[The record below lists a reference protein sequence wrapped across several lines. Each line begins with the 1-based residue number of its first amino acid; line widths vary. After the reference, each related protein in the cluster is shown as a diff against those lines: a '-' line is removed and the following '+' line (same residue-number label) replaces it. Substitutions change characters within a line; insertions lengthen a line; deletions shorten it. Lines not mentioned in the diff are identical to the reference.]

1 MQIGCNAPIAGPLA
15 AVPDLVRIVTEAEAL
30 GFDYATFSDHV
41 VIPSDIASRYPYTD
55 SGEFPSGARA
65 ARHEQLTTLAFLAAK
80 TSRLRLVTSVMVVPH
95 RPAVLTAK
103 IVATLDVFSA
113 GRVTLGIGAGWMQE
127 EIEALGGDFAARGAV
142 TDETLLACRALWTEE
157 TPSFQGT
164 HVRFSGLAFE
174 PKPVQAH
181 LPIWIGGES
190 GPALR
195 RAAKLGDGWYP
206 IGTNPQFPLD
216 TLDRYKAGIAKLRRL
231 TEQAG
236 RDPASVALAYRV
248 SIPQGD
254 GPRATVD
261 GAPRLFTGGPADCVA
276 DLRALRDL
284 GVAAVDFSLL
294 ADTAEASV
302 ARMRRF
308 RDEVMAKL

>member
-15 AVPDLVRIVTEAEAL
+15 AVADLVRIVTEAEAL

-80 TSRLRLVTSVMVVPH
+80 TSKLRLVTSVMVVPH

-103 IVATLDVFSA
+103 IVSTLDVFSA

-142 TDETLLACRALWTEE
+142 TDETLLACRALWTQE
-157 TPSFQGT
+157 TPSFAGKY
-164 HVRFSGLAFE
+164 VRFSGLAFE

-190 GPALR
+190 GPAMR

-216 TLDRYKAGIAKLRRL
+216 TLSRYRAAIAKLRRL
-231 TEQAG
+231 TAEAG
-236 RDPASVALAYRV
+236 RDPAAVTLAYRV
-248 SIPQGD
+248 GFAPD
-254 GPRATVD
+254 TRPRAEVE
-261 GAPRLFTGGPADCVA
+261 GEAKLFTGSAA
-276 DLRALRDL
+276 EYLHDLRALREL
-284 GVAAVDFSLL
+284 GVAAVDFTLL
-294 ADTAEASV
+294 DDTAEASI

-308 RDEVMAKL
+308 RDDVMAKL